1 MYREVI
7 CSPQYA
13 ARKRVLQRGTNK
25 NSPSTEINHKQH
37 QQQQQPQQQQRQYTT
52 SAQQQQRWSNAHR
65 FSKYNSK
72 GEASLFKI
80 QSRNSR
86 SHPNLRGLTSSSSTD
101 EENPI
106 ARFQSQLNMI
116 NAADM
121 LDHPSIAFSH
131 LRTASQPLTMPP
143 HQMRSNGD
151 LIERKISSNIT
162 EYHQYQRNQRNGL
175 LEMPPPMKP
184 FLSSQDV
191 RYGGGSGLLKVGQ
204 DHDQLYARPTING
217 RRNNFPCFS
226 SSSSSTSSL
235 RPNGIQQKE
244 PTYEPLVNTPKVTNF
259 VHFYFYLLNYIC
271 TFHLVSCSHFL
282 FLKF

>member
-1 MYREVI
+1 MDMYREVV

-13 ARKRVLQRGTNK
+13 ARKRVVLRTTNK
-25 NSPSTEINHKQH
+25 NLQSTEANHKH
-37 QQQQQPQQQQRQYTT
+37 PRQYTT
-52 SAQQQQRWSNAHR
+52 SAQRWSGVHR

-72 GEASLFKI
+72 AEGSLFKI

-86 SHPNLRGLTSSSSTD
+86 SHPNLMGLSGDD
-101 EENPI
+101 ENRI
-106 ARFQSQLNMI
+106 ARFQSQLDMI

-143 HQMRSNGD
+143 QMRSNGD

-191 RYGGGSGLLKVGQ
+191 RYGGNGLSKVGQ
-204 DHDQLYARPTING
+204 DQDQLYARPMSG
-217 RRNNFPCFS
+217 RRNNFACFS
-226 SSSSSTSSL
+226 SSSSSSSSL
-235 RPNGIQQKE
+235 RPNGIQPKE
-244 PTYEPLVNTPKVTNF
+244 PTYEPLVSPPKVTIF
-259 VHFYFYLLNYIC
+259 ILIFLMFQLVYI
-271 TFHLVSCSHFL
+271 
-282 FLKF
+282 LKK